1 MQNHNQ
7 SQSPLHH
14 TPLHTGRTRFFR
26 GLTKCQSVPCEGS
39 NPHCDARTGWGWVR
53 WVRWGGLLANSLA
66 SAWRNLLKYKVQNV
80 ISIACLAVGVV
91 CFAITVLMMS
101 YNARNIY
108 FNVFDDGIATFY
120 CYDVPSSKWNE
131 TKKLGKVEYAK
142 LDAKFFNRMI
152 EMGLPA
158 FKEFHG
164 SRLSFGKDF
173 SFDDGTE
180 EPKLGY
186 AWLKYTSPNYLHYL
200 WYRSAITGKR
210 IPELQEG
217 DVLISDVLSEKLF
230 GKGTDPRGFTL
241 LDEIEGSQLTIRDVV
256 NVTERVENFEN
267 NAIYYIKKNITED
280 EWAQPVGTFS
290 IEIAEGYTKDELL
303 KQLVAAFP
311 EYTIVMPDTSMGL
324 NQSIINIGM
333 ILVVLIL
340 GGSVLTIGL
349 MGFMKMELQI
359 FSLRA
364 REMALRRTMGA
375 KPRHLFMLLGI
386 EVLIVFALTAL
397 GAVALT
403 SFLAEYA
410 IPIVRN
416 LNKDMLFDVAL
427 IMRIELWL
435 AFITFVLAML
445 MAYVS
450 VHRQL
455 HAPVGLRVGRSQS
468 VNTKGQSF
476 MLGTQFVVSMI
487 LTYAVLGAFLAF
499 SIIEKDENGGIK
511 DNPSIY
517 KDVIKAPLSLV
528 HITPDFVQ
536 ELSLNPDVEDV
547 AFCIWNACQT
557 DGTNRDETLVRNY
570 SSFMLTEDIVIS
582 YGYCYLAS
590 GENLIDQLQIEVTP
604 NLPSDTAVHK
614 DYTAIY
620 ARTEQAERLRRKWN
634 LDVSRDAVTRPLY
647 QQRSYTLIGYA
658 PCLKG
663 HRSKFPAT
671 PSYWMLDEEVD
682 WKDFT
687 EGRERSDFGCETFY
701 YIFPKDGKYN
711 KVKDAITEIFREAQ
725 PGNMNEPPIQDLYE
739 EWFKSVRMIEMMRS
753 LCLIL
758 VIVSILCIVASVYS
772 AIALESRGRQKEVAL
787 RKIHGAHTRD
797 IILLFGKYYLRLLA
811 ISAVIVSIISSALI
825 IVVHVYSP
833 DSGIKNDLPWLIL
846 YLILAILIVVAV
858 TLLTISHKI
867 WKVSKI
873 HPAEVVKK
881 E

>member
-1 MQNHNQ
+1 M
-7 SQSPLHH
+7 
-14 TPLHTGRTRFFR
+14 
-26 GLTKCQSVPCEGS
+26 TKCQSVPCEGS

-53 WVRWGGLLANSLA
+53 WGWVRWGGLFANSFA
-66 SAWRNLLKYKVQNV
+66 SAWRNLLKYKTQNA

-101 YNARNIY
+101 NSARNIY

-120 CYDVPSSKWNE
+120 CYDVPCSKWRE
-131 TKKLGKVEYAK
+131 AKKQGNVERAE
-142 LDAKFFNRMI
+142 LDAKFFNGMI

-158 FKEFHG
+158 FKEYHG
-164 SRLSFGKDF
+164 SRPYIGKAF

-180 EPKLGY
+180 QPKLCY
-186 AWLKYTSPNYLHYL
+186 ASLKYTSPNYLHYL

-241 LDEIEGSQLTIRDVV
+241 LDEIEGSQHTIRDVV
-256 NVTERVENFEN
+256 NVTERVENSEN
-267 NAIYYIKKNITED
+267 NAIYYIKKNITEG
-280 EWAQPVGTFS
+280 EWAQPVRTFS
-290 IEIAEGYTKDELL
+290 LEIAEGYTNIELL
-303 KQLVAAFP
+303 EQLQAAFP
-311 EYTIVMPDTSMGL
+311 EYTISMPDLSMSL
-324 NQSIINIGM
+324 NQRIVNIGM

-397 GAVALT
+397 VAVTLT

-416 LNKDMLFDVAL
+416 LNKDILFDVAL

-487 LTYAVLGAFLAF
+487 LTYAVLAAFQAF

-547 AFCIWNACQT
+547 AFCIFNTCQT

-570 SSFMLTEDIVIS
+570 SNFMLTEDIVIS
-582 YGYCYLAS
+582 YGYSYLAS

-663 HRSKFPAT
+663 YRSKFPAT

-682 WKDFT
+682 WKDFA

-811 ISAVIVSIISSALI
+811 ISAVIVSVISSAVI
-825 IVVHVYSP
+825 TVVHVYSP

-858 TLLTISHKI
+858 TILTISHKI

>member
-1 MQNHNQ
+1 MSHLYNNQ
-7 SQSPLHH
+7 SQSPVH
-14 TPLHTGRTRFFR
+14 PSPSPCGR
-26 GLTKCQSVPCEGS
+26 V
-39 NPHCDARTGWGWVR
+39 
-53 WVRWGGLLANSLA
+53 WGGGFFFHHLKTSL
-66 SAWRNLLKYKVQNV
+66 RNLLKYKVQNA

-101 YNARNIY
+101 NSARNIY

-120 CYDVPSSKWNE
+120 CYDVPCSKWRE
-131 TKKLGKVEYAK
+131 AKKQGNVEYAK
-142 LDAKFFNRMI
+142 LDAKFFNGMI

-164 SRLSFGKDF
+164 SRSSIGKDF

-180 EPKLGY
+180 QPKLCY

-241 LDEIEGSQLTIRDVV
+241 LDEIEGSQHTIRDVV
-256 NVTERVENFEN
+256 NVSERVENFDN

-280 EWAQPVGTFS
+280 ECAQPVGTFRL
-290 IEIAEGYTKDELL
+290 EIAEGYTKIELL
-303 KQLVAAFP
+303 EQLVAAFP
-311 EYTIVMPDTSMGL
+311 EYTISMPDLSLSL
-324 NQSIINIGM
+324 NQRIVNIGM

-340 GGSVLTIGL
+340 GCSVLTIGL

-416 LNKDMLFDVAL
+416 LNKDISFDVAL
-427 IMRIELWL
+427 IMRTELWL
-435 AFITFVLAML
+435 AVITFVLAML

-528 HITPDFVQ
+528 HIAPDFVQ

-547 AFCIWNACQT
+547 AFCIRNACQT

-570 SSFMLTEDIVIS
+570 CNFMLPGDIVSS

-614 DYTAIY
+614 NYTAIY

-663 HRSKFPAT
+663 YRSKFPAT
-671 PSYWMLDEEVD
+671 PSYWMLDED
-682 WKDFT
+682 INTRDFKN
-687 EGRERSDFGCETFY
+687 GRERSDLGFETFY

-811 ISAVIVSIISSALI
+811 ISAVIVSIISSAVI
-825 IVVHVYSP
+825 TVVHVYSP

-846 YLILAILIVVAV
+846 YLFLSILIVVAV

-873 HPAEVVKK
+873 QPAEVVKK

>member
-1 MQNHNQ
+1 MNNQ
-7 SQSPLHH
+7 SQSPVHPSPSLSGRAGVGPLLLHNLK
-14 TPLHTGRTRFFR
+14 T
-26 GLTKCQSVPCEGS
+26 
-39 NPHCDARTGWGWVR
+39 
-53 WVRWGGLLANSLA
+53 
-66 SAWRNLLKYKVQNV
+66 AWRNLLKYKVQNV

-101 YNARNIY
+101 NSARNIY

-120 CYDVPSSKWNE
+120 CDDVPCSKFKE
-131 TKKLGKVEYAK
+131 AKKQGKVERAR
-142 LDAKFFNRMI
+142 LDAKFFNGMI
-152 EMGLPA
+152 EMNLPA

-164 SRLSFGKDF
+164 SRASIGKVF
-173 SFDDGTE
+173 SFDDDTE
-180 EPKLGY
+180 QPKLCD

-230 GKGTDPRGFTL
+230 GKDTDPRGFTL
-241 LDEIEGSQLTIRDVV
+241 LDEIDGSQHTIRDVV

-280 EWAQPVGTFS
+280 EWAMPVGTFS
-290 IEIAEGYTKDELL
+290 LEIAEGCTKDELL
-303 KQLVAAFP
+303 KQLQAAFP
-311 EYTIVMPDTSMGL
+311 EYTITMPDLSMSL
-324 NQSIINIGM
+324 NQKIVNIGM

-397 GAVALT
+397 VAVTLT

-435 AFITFVLAML
+435 AVITFVLAML

-517 KDVIKAPLSLV
+517 KDVIKASLGLV
-528 HITPDFVQ
+528 HIAPDFVQ

-547 AFCIWNACQT
+547 AFCIFNTCQT

-570 SSFMLTEDIVIS
+570 SNFMLTEDIVNS
-582 YGYCYLAS
+582 YGYSYLAS
-590 GENLIDQLQIEVTP
+590 GENIIDQLQIEVTP

-614 DYTAIY
+614 NYTAIY

-663 HRSKFPAT
+663 YRSKFPAT

-711 KVKDAITEIFREAQ
+711 KVKDAITEIYREAQ
-725 PGNMNEPPIQDLYE
+725 PGYMNEPPIQDLYE
-739 EWFKSVRMIEMMRS
+739 EWFKSVRMIEMMRQ
-753 LCLIL
+753 LCLML

-811 ISAVIVSIISSALI
+811 ISAVIVSIISSAVI
-825 IVVHVYSP
+825 TVVHVYSP
-833 DSGIKNDLPWLIL
+833 DSGIKNDLPWLFF

-867 WKVSKI
+867 WKGSKI
-873 HPAEVVKK
+873 QPAEVVKK

>member
-280 EWAQPVGTFS
+280 EWAQPVGTFRL
-290 IEIAEGYTKDELL
+290 EIAEGYTKDDLL

-311 EYTIVMPDTSMGL
+311 EYTISMPDTSMGL

-397 GAVALT
+397 VAVALT

-536 ELSLNPDVEDV
+536 ELSLNPDVEEV

>member
-1 MQNHNQ
+1 MSHLYNNQ

-14 TPLHTGRTRFFR
+14 TPLPCGGVR
-26 GLTKCQSVPCEGS
+26 G
-39 NPHCDARTGWGWVR
+39 
-53 WVRWGGLLANSLA
+53 WVRWGGLFANSLA
-66 SAWRNLLKYKVQNV
+66 SSWRNLLKYKVQNA

-101 YNARNIY
+101 NSARNIY

-120 CYDVPSSKWNE
+120 CYDVPCSKWRE
-131 TKKLGKVEYAK
+131 AKKLGKVEYAK
-142 LDAKFFNRMI
+142 LDAKFFNGMI

-164 SRLSFGKDF
+164 SRLSIGKDF

-180 EPKLGY
+180 QPKRCD

-241 LDEIEGSQLTIRDVV
+241 LDEIEGSQHTIRDVV
-256 NVTERVENFEN
+256 NVSERVENFEN
-267 NAIYYIKKNITED
+267 NAIYYIKKNITEG

-290 IEIAEGYTKDELL
+290 LEIAEGYTNIELL
-303 KQLVAAFP
+303 EQLQAAFP
-311 EYTIVMPDTSMGL
+311 EYTISMPDLSMSL
-324 NQSIINIGM
+324 NQRIVNIGM

-397 GAVALT
+397 VAVTLT

-435 AFITFVLAML
+435 AVITFVLAML

-487 LTYAVLGAFLAF
+487 LTYAVLAAFQAF

-517 KDVIKAPLSLV
+517 KDVIKAPLNLV

-547 AFCIWNACQT
+547 AFCIFNTCQT

-570 SSFMLTEDIVIS
+570 SNFMLTEDIVIS
-582 YGYCYLAS
+582 YGYSYLAS

-614 DYTAIY
+614 NYTAIY

-663 HRSKFPAT
+663 YRSKFPAT

-682 WKDFT
+682 WKDFA

-811 ISAVIVSIISSALI
+811 ISAVIVSIISSAVI
-825 IVVHVYSP
+825 TVVHVYSP
-833 DSGIKNDLPWLIL
+833 DSGIKNDLPWLFL

>member
-1 MQNHNQ
+1 MSHLYNNQ
-7 SQSPLHH
+7 SQSPLHS
-14 TPLHTGRTRFFR
+14 TPLHTGR
-26 GLTKCQSVPCEGS
+26 
-39 NPHCDARTGWGWVR
+39 GWGWVR
-53 WVRWGGLLANSLA
+53 GGFLSHTLKISL
-66 SAWRNLLKYKVQNV
+66 RNLLKYKVQNA

-91 CFAITVLMMS
+91 CFAITVLFVS
-101 YNARNIY
+101 NYARNIY
-108 FNVFDDGIATFY
+108 FNVFDHGIATFY
-120 CYDVPSSKWNE
+120 CYDVPSSKWRE
-131 TKKLGKVEYAK
+131 AQKQGKVEHAS
-142 LDAKFFNRMI
+142 LDAKFFNGMI

-158 FKEFHG
+158 FKEYHG
-164 SRLSFGKDF
+164 CRPYIGKAF

-180 EPKLGY
+180 QPKLCY
-186 AWLKYTSPNYLHYL
+186 ASLKYTSPNYLHYL

-241 LDEIEGSQLTIRDVV
+241 LDEIEGSQHTIRDVV
-256 NVTERVENFEN
+256 NVTERVENSEN
-267 NAIYYIKKNITED
+267 NAIYYIKKNITEG
-280 EWAQPVGTFS
+280 EWAQPVGTFR

-311 EYTIVMPDTSMGL
+311 EYTISMPDLSLSL
-324 NQSIINIGM
+324 NQRIVNIGM

-397 GAVALT
+397 CAVTLT

-435 AFITFVLAML
+435 AVITFVLAML

-547 AFCIWNACQT
+547 AFCIFNTCQT

-570 SSFMLTEDIVIS
+570 ANVMLTEDIVIS
-582 YGYCYLAS
+582 YGYSYLAS

-663 HRSKFPAT
+663 YRSKFLAT

-687 EGRERSDFGCETFY
+687 EGRERSDFGCEIFY

-725 PGNMNEPPIQDLYE
+725 PGYMNEPPIQDLYE
-739 EWFKSVRMIEMMRS
+739 EWFKSVRMIEMMRQ

-811 ISAVIVSIISSALI
+811 ISAVIVSVISSAVI
-825 IVVHVYSP
+825 TVVHVYNP

-873 HPAEVVKK
+873 QPAEVVKK

>member
-1 MQNHNQ
+1 MSHLYNNQ

-14 TPLHTGRTRFFR
+14 TPLHTGR
-26 GLTKCQSVPCEGS
+26 
-39 NPHCDARTGWGWVR
+39 GWG
-53 WVRWGGLLANSLA
+53 WVRWGGLLANSFA
-66 SAWRNLLKYKVQNV
+66 TAWRNLLKYKVQNA

-101 YNARNIY
+101 NSARNIY

-120 CYDVPSSKWNE
+120 CDDVPCSKFRE
-131 TKKLGKVEYAK
+131 AKKLGKVERAK
-142 LDAKFFNRMI
+142 LDAKFFNSMI

-164 SRLSFGKDF
+164 SRPYIGKAF

-180 EPKLGY
+180 QPKLCY

-200 WYRSAITGKR
+200 WYRSDITGKR

-241 LDEIEGSQLTIRDVV
+241 LHEIDGSQRTIRDVV

-290 IEIAEGYTKDELL
+290 IEIAEGYTKIELL
-303 KQLVAAFP
+303 EQLVAAFP
-311 EYTIVMPDTSMGL
+311 EYTISMPDTSMGL

-375 KPRHLFMLLGI
+375 KPRHLFMLLAI

-397 GAVALT
+397 CAVALT

-435 AFITFVLAML
+435 AVITFVLAML

-499 SIIEKDENGGIK
+499 SIIEKEDNGGIK

-570 SSFMLTEDIVIS
+570 SNFMLTEDIVIS

-663 HRSKFPAT
+663 YRSKFPAT

-725 PGNMNEPPIQDLYE
+725 PGNMDEPPIQDLYE
-739 EWFKSVRMIEMMRS
+739 EWFKSVRMIEMMRQ

-811 ISAVIVSIISSALI
+811 ISAVIVSVVSCALI
-825 IVVHVYSP
+825 TVVHVYSP

>member
-1 MQNHNQ
+1 MSNNNKDTKSTIH
-7 SQSPLHH
+7 P

-53 WVRWGGLLANSLA
+53 FSHNLKIAL
-66 SAWRNLLKYKVQNV
+66 RNLLKYKVQNA

-91 CFAITVLMMS
+91 CFAITVLFVS
-101 YNARNIY
+101 NSARNIY
-108 FNVFDDGIATFY
+108 FNVFDHGIATFY
-120 CYDVPSSKWNE
+120 CYDVPSSKFE
-131 TKKLGKVEYAK
+131 EAKKLGKVEYAG

-152 EMGLPA
+152 EMDLPA

-164 SRLSFGKDF
+164 SRASIEKAF

-180 EPKLGY
+180 QPKRCD

-210 IPELQEG
+210 IPQLQEG
-217 DVLISDVLSEKLF
+217 DVLISDVLSEQLF

-241 LDEIEGSQLTIRDVV
+241 LDEIDGSQHIIRDVV

-267 NAIYYIKKNITED
+267 NAIYYIKRNITGGEV
-280 EWAQPVGTFS
+280 AIKVGTFG
-290 IEIAEGYTKDELL
+290 IEIAEGYTKNELH
-303 KQLVAAFP
+303 KQLEAAFP
-311 EYTIVMPDTSMGL
+311 EYTIGTPDSSKIL
-324 NQSIINIGM
+324 EHSILNIGM
-333 ILVVLIL
+333 ILVILIL

-375 KPRHLFMLLGI
+375 KPRHLFMLLAI

-416 LNKDMLFDVAL
+416 LNKDILFDVAL
-427 IMRIELWL
+427 IMRTELWL
-435 AFITFVLAML
+435 AVITFVLAML

-511 DNPSIY
+511 DNPSVY
-517 KDVIKAPLSLV
+517 KDVIKAPLGLV
-528 HITPDFVQ
+528 NITPDFVQ

-547 AFCIWNACQT
+547 AFCIRNACQT

-570 SSFMLTEDIVIS
+570 CNFMLPGDIVSS

-614 DYTAIY
+614 NYTAIY

-634 LDVSRDAVTRPLY
+634 LDVSHDAVTRPLY

-671 PSYWMLDEEVD
+671 PSYWMLDED
-682 WKDFT
+682 INTRDFKN
-687 EGRERSDFGCETFY
+687 GRERSDLGFETFY

-725 PGNMNEPPIQDLYE
+725 PGNMNEAPIQDLYE
-739 EWFKSVRMIEMMRS
+739 EWFKGLRMIDMMRQ

-797 IILLFGKYYLRLLA
+797 IILLFGRYYLRLLF
-811 ISAVIVSIISSALI
+811 ISAVIVSIISGAVLAT
-825 IVVHVYSP
+825 VYTFAS
-833 DSGIKNDLPWLIL
+833 DTGITNDLPMLIL

-873 HPAEVVKK
+873 QPAEVVKK

>member
-1 MQNHNQ
+1 MSHLYNNQ
-7 SQSPLHH
+7 SQSPVHH
-14 TPLHTGRTRFFR
+14 TPL
-26 GLTKCQSVPCEGS
+26 PCGGV
-39 NPHCDARTGWGWVR
+39 RGWVR
-53 WVRWGGLLANSLA
+53 WVWGGLLANSLA
-66 SAWRNLLKYKVQNV
+66 TAWRNLLKYKVQNA

-91 CFAITVLMMS
+91 CFAITVLFVS
-101 YNARNIY
+101 NYARNIY
-108 FNVFDDGIATFY
+108 FNVFDHGIATFY
-120 CYDVPSSKWNE
+120 CYDVPSSKFE
-131 TKKLGKVEYAK
+131 EAKKLGKVEYAG

-152 EMGLPA
+152 EMNLPA

-164 SRLSFGKDF
+164 SRASISKAF

-180 EPKLGY
+180 QPKLCD

-217 DVLISDVLSEKLF
+217 DVLISDVLSEQLF

-241 LDEIEGSQLTIRDVV
+241 LDEIDGSQHTIRDVV
-256 NVTERVENFEN
+256 NVAERFENFES
-267 NAIYYIKKNITED
+267 NAIYYIKRNITGGEV
-280 EWAQPVGTFS
+280 AIQVGTFG
-290 IEIAEGYTKDELL
+290 IEIAEGYTKNDLH
-303 KQLVAAFP
+303 KQLEAAFP
-311 EYTIVMPDTSMGL
+311 EYTIGTPDSSKIL
-324 NQSIINIGM
+324 EHSFVNIGM
-333 ILVVLIL
+333 ILVILIL

-375 KPRHLFMLLGI
+375 KPRQLFTLLAI

-397 GAVALT
+397 CAVTLT

-416 LNKDMLFDVAL
+416 LNKDILFDVAL
-427 IMRIELWL
+427 IMRTELWL
-435 AFITFVLAML
+435 AVITFVLAML
-445 MAYVS
+445 MANVS

-487 LTYAVLGAFLAF
+487 LTYAVLAAFQAF

-528 HITPDFVQ
+528 LITPDFVQ

-547 AFCIWNACQT
+547 AFCIRSTGQT

-570 SSFMLTEDIVIS
+570 CNFMLPEGIVNS
-582 YGYCYLAS
+582 YGYSYLAS

-614 DYTAIY
+614 NYTAIY

-663 HRSKFPAT
+663 YRSKFPAT
-671 PSYWMLDEEVD
+671 PSYWMLDED
-682 WKDFT
+682 INRRDFKN
-687 EGRERSDFGCETFY
+687 GRERSDLGFETFY

-711 KVKDAITEIFREAQ
+711 KVKDAITEIYREAQ
-725 PGNMNEPPIQDLYE
+725 PGNMDEPPIQDLYE
-739 EWFKSVRMIEMMRS
+739 EWFKSVRMIEMMRQ

-811 ISAVIVSIISSALI
+811 ISAVIVSIISSAVI
-825 IVVHVYSP
+825 TVVHVYNS
-833 DSGIKNDLPWLIL
+833 DSGIKNDLPWLFF

-858 TLLTISHKI
+858 TLLTIGNKI

-873 HPAEVVKK
+873 QPAEVVKK

>member
-1 MQNHNQ
+1 MSHLYNNPNL
-7 SQSPLHH
+7 SPIAPTPSLSGRAGVGPLLLHS
-14 TPLHTGRTRFFR
+14 F
-26 GLTKCQSVPCEGS
+26 
-39 NPHCDARTGWGWVR
+39 
-53 WVRWGGLLANSLA
+53 A
-66 SAWRNLLKYKVQNV
+66 SAWRNLLKYKVQNA

-108 FNVFDDGIATFY
+108 FNVFDHGIATFY
-120 CYDVPSSKWNE
+120 CYDVPSSKFE
-131 TKKLGKVEYAK
+131 EAKKLGKVEYAG
-142 LDAKFFNRMI
+142 LDANFFNRMI
-152 EMGLPA
+152 EMNLPA

-164 SRLSFGKDF
+164 SRPSIGKAF

-180 EPKLGY
+180 QPKLCY

-241 LDEIEGSQLTIRDVV
+241 LDEIEGSQHTIRDVV
-256 NVTERVENFEN
+256 NVSERVENFEN

-290 IEIAEGYTKDELL
+290 IEIAEGYTKIELL
-303 KQLVAAFP
+303 EQLVAAFP
-311 EYTIVMPDTSMGL
+311 EYTISMPDLSLSL
-324 NQSIINIGM
+324 NQRIVNIGM

-397 GAVALT
+397 VAVTLT

-435 AFITFVLAML
+435 AVITFVLAML

-487 LTYAVLGAFLAF
+487 LTYAVLGAFLVF

-547 AFCIWNACQT
+547 EFCIWNACQT

-570 SSFMLTEDIVIS
+570 CQLAIGDGTVYA
-582 YGYCYLAS
+582 YGYSYLAS

-614 DYTAIY
+614 NYTAIY

-663 HRSKFPAT
+663 YRSKFPAT
-671 PSYWMLDEEVD
+671 PSYWMLDEEVN

-687 EGRERSDFGCETFY
+687 EGRERSDFGVETFY

-811 ISAVIVSIISSALI
+811 ISAVIVSIISSAVI
-825 IVVHVYSP
+825 TVVHVYSP
-833 DSGIKNDLPWLIL
+833 HSGIKNDLPWLFF
-846 YLILAILIVVAV
+846 YLILAILIVASI

>member
-1 MQNHNQ
+1 MNTKSTIH
-7 SQSPLHH
+7 STPSPC
-14 TPLHTGRTRFFR
+14 GR
-26 GLTKCQSVPCEGS
+26 
-39 NPHCDARTGWGWVR
+39 A
-53 WVRWGGLLANSLA
+53 WGGVFIHSLKI
-66 SAWRNLLKYKVQNV
+66 SLRNLLKYKVQNA

-91 CFAITVLMMS
+91 CFAITVLFVS
-101 YNARNIY
+101 NYARNIY
-108 FNVFDDGIATFY
+108 FNVFDHGIATFY
-120 CYDVPSSKWNE
+120 CYDVPSSKFE
-131 TKKLGKVEYAK
+131 EAKKLRKVEYAK
-142 LDAKFFNRMI
+142 LDAKFFNRMK
-152 EMGLPA
+152 EMNLPA
-158 FKEFHG
+158 YKEFHG
-164 SRLSFGKDF
+164 SRASIEKAF

-180 EPKLGY
+180 QPKRCD

-217 DVLISDVLSEKLF
+217 DVLISDVLSEQLF

-241 LDEIEGSQLTIRDVV
+241 LDEIDGSQHIIRDVV
-256 NVTERVENFEN
+256 NVAERFENFES
-267 NAIYYIKKNITED
+267 NAIYYIKREITGGEV
-280 EWAQPVGTFS
+280 AINVLNFG
-290 IEIAEGYTKDELL
+290 IEIAEGYTKNDLH
-303 KQLVAAFP
+303 KQLQAAFP
-311 EYTIVMPDTSMGL
+311 EYTIGTPDSSKIL
-324 NQSIINIGM
+324 EHSIVNIGM
-333 ILVVLIL
+333 ILVILIL

-375 KPRHLFMLLGI
+375 KPRQLFTLLAI

-416 LNKDMLFDVAL
+416 LNKDISFDVAL
-427 IMRIELWL
+427 IMRTELWL
-435 AFITFVLAML
+435 AVITFVLAML

-517 KDVIKAPLSLV
+517 KDVIKAPLGLV
-528 HITPDFVQ
+528 NITPDFVQ
-536 ELSLNPDVEDV
+536 ELSLNPDVEEV
-547 AFCIWNACQT
+547 ALCIWNACQT

-570 SSFMLTEDIVIS
+570 CNSMLPGDIVSS

-604 NLPSDTAVHK
+604 NLPIDTAVHK
-614 DYTAIY
+614 NYTAIY
-620 ARTEQAERLRRKWN
+620 ARTEQVDRLRKKWN
-634 LDVSRDAVTRPLY
+634 LDVSHDAVTRPLY

-671 PSYWMLDEEVD
+671 PSYWMLDED
-682 WKDFT
+682 INTRDFKN
-687 EGRERSDFGCETFY
+687 GRERSDLGFETFY

-725 PGNMNEPPIQDLYE
+725 PGNMNEAPIQDLYD
-739 EWFKSVRMIEMMRS
+739 EWFKGLRMIDMMRQ

-787 RKIHGAHTRD
+787 RKIHGAHTKD

-811 ISAVIVSIISSALI
+811 ISAVIVSIISSAVI
-825 IVVHVYSP
+825 TVVHVYNP

-846 YLILAILIVVAV
+846 YLILAILIVMAV

-873 HPAEVVKK
+873 QPAEVVKK

>member
-1 MQNHNQ
+1 MNNQ
-7 SQSPLHH
+7 SQSPVHS
-14 TPLHTGRTRFFR
+14 TPSPCGR
-26 GLTKCQSVPCEGS
+26 V
-39 NPHCDARTGWGWVR
+39 
-53 WVRWGGLLANSLA
+53 WGGVFFFHHLKT
-66 SAWRNLLKYKVQNV
+66 AWRNLLKYKVQNA

-91 CFAITVLMMS
+91 CFAITVLFVS
-101 YNARNIY
+101 NYARNIY

-120 CYDVPSSKWNE
+120 CYDVPCSKWE
-131 TKKLGKVEYAK
+131 EAVKQGKVERAK
-142 LDAKFFNRMI
+142 LDAKFINRMI
-152 EMGLPA
+152 EMNLPA
-158 FKEFHG
+158 FKEYHG
-164 SRLSFGKDF
+164 SRASIEKAF

-180 EPKLGY
+180 QHKLCD

-210 IPELQEG
+210 IPQLQEG
-217 DVLISDVLSEKLF
+217 DVLISDVLSEQLF

-241 LDEIEGSQLTIRDVV
+241 LDEIDGSQHIIRDVV
-256 NVTERVENFEN
+256 NVAERFENFES
-267 NAIYYIKKNITED
+267 NAIYYIKRNIIDGEV
-280 EWAQPVGTFS
+280 AIQVGTFGL
-290 IEIAEGYTKDELL
+290 EIAEGYTKEELL
-303 KQLVAAFP
+303 KQLQAAFP
-311 EYTIVMPDTSMGL
+311 EYTITMPDLSLTL
-324 NQSIINIGM
+324 KHSIVNIGM
-333 ILVVLIL
+333 ILVILIL

-375 KPRHLFMLLGI
+375 KPRQLFMLLAI

-416 LNKDMLFDVAL
+416 LNKDILFDVAL
-427 IMRIELWL
+427 IMRTELWL
-435 AFITFVLAML
+435 AVITFVLAML

-517 KDVIKAPLSLV
+517 KDVIKAHLGLV
-528 HITPDFVQ
+528 HIAPDFVQ

-547 AFCIWNACQT
+547 AFCIWSACQT

-570 SSFMLTEDIVIS
+570 CNFMLPEDIVNS
-582 YGYCYLAS
+582 YGYSYLAS

-614 DYTAIY
+614 NYTAIY

-658 PCLKG
+658 PCIKG
-663 HRSKFPAT
+663 YRSKFPAT
-671 PSYWMLDEEVD
+671 PSYWMLDEEVN

-711 KVKDAITEIFREAQ
+711 KVKDAITEIYREAQ
-725 PGNMNEPPIQDLYE
+725 PGYMNEPPIQDLYE
-739 EWFKSVRMIEMMRS
+739 EWFKGVRMIDMMRQ

-811 ISAVIVSIISSALI
+811 ISAVIVSIISSAVI
-825 IVVHVYSP
+825 TVVHVYNP